1 MNIIATNN
9 SQCRTTSFHYS
20 YSKSFVEL
28 LYLLY
33 RIQHIRQLI
42 IQPTS
47 TNVIIQAW
55 NKIHQ
60 IIVYE
65 RKIGP
70 QFPTLLVAHLCL
82 HLAFQTI
89 KNKDIILAILVE
101 TS

>member
-1 MNIIATNN
+1 
-9 SQCRTTSFHYS
+9 
-20 YSKSFVEL
+20 
-28 LYLLY
+28 
-33 RIQHIRQLI
+33 
-42 IQPTS
+42 
-47 TNVIIQAW
+47 VIIQAW